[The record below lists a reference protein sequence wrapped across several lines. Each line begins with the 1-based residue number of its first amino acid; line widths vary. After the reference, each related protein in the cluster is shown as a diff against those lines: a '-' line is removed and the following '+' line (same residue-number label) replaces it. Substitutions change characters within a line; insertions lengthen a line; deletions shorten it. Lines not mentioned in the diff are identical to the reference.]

1 MCQISLK
8 WWEILTPWH
17 LSLLNPLKDILD
29 LVSIWKER
37 RKDEN
42 ARFRIT
48 NKAKSELQTSLCS
61 KQFGFC
67 NQSSP
72 RCSQSPRAIMRKI
85 RRWGCKRNVYP
96 GDLFCYNKTS
106 LKSFVKVTGELRT
119 FNLAYKTS
127 NSAFFLKT
135 EKAAGYFD

>member
-17 LSLLNPLKDILD
+17 LSLFNPFKRHLGLGVYLKRE
-29 LVSIWKER
+29 KEGWEG
-37 RKDEN
+37 KIQN
-42 ARFRIT
+42 Y
-48 NKAKSELQTSLCS
+48 KQSKSELQTTLCS

-72 RCSQSPRAIMRKI
+72 RCSQSPSAIMRKI
-85 RRWGCKRNVYP
+85 RRWGYKRNVYP
-96 GDLFCYNKTS
+96 GDLFCFNKTS

-119 FNLAYKTS
+119 FNMAYKTS
-127 NSAFFLKT
+127 NSALFLKT